1 MPSGLLHSE
10 FDNEV
15 IPLHAKGHQRWK
27 CPFKDGNGLKDVE
40 PSDTNWNCSLMTFLN
55 EQIVNILER
64 TTELA

>member
-40 PSDTNWNCSLMTFLN
+40 PSDTNWMLGMYGVPTVID
-55 EQIVNILER
+55 Q
-64 TTELA
+64 